1 MIANEVLDV
10 DGTFTAFLKN
20 AQEFSERVDWAAL
33 SKLDASERGSY
44 AQLWEA
50 GILTGT
56 DLADAI
62 SAFHGLPRGRTESV
76 TGKQHGMKGLSR
88 RFLRDAWVYPF
99 EKDGHTA
106 LAVADPTNEDA
117 IRAVSLA
124 LGATPMVYVVAFEDI
139 AMLFERDVEQTSEAD
154 QTAAAAAQAGE
165 IDGESTSD
173 ENLERLRDLARG
185 APVVQAVDAMLEAA
199 IDLNA
204 TDIHI
209 EPSRDAVRVR
219 LRVDGF
225 LRPYQNLPS
234 RMARAIVSRIK
245 ILAGLN
251 IAERRLP
258 QDGRARVKIVNTEAD
273 LRIATMPTLHG
284 EAAVIRILVKE
295 SRALDLARLG
305 MSQHDLKA
313 LRTQLAEPYG
323 MIVVTGPT
331 GSGKTT
337 TLAAALTYLNDPQRK
352 IMTVEDPIEYQVPGI
367 HQTQIKPSIDLTF
380 ATALRSFLRHDPDII
395 MVGEM
400 RDSETASIGI
410 QAALTGHLVLTTLH
424 TNNAAD
430 AVARLL
436 DLKVESFLLA
446 SALRC
451 VVGQRLVRRLCE
463 RCRQPAP
470 PGDATTES
478 LIERGV
484 LTLAPGESLF
494 VGGGCDWCGGTGY
507 RGRIAIFEVMKFD
520 AQLRKNIHD
529 DVDTAELQ
537 RLSHEAGMTSM
548 LEDGLAKC
556 RAGLTSVAEV
566 VRVTT

>member
-1 MIANEVLDV
+1 MIANEALDV
-10 DGTFTAFLKN
+10 DGTFAAFLRN
-20 AQEFSERVDWAAL
+20 AKEFSDRVDWAAL
-33 SKLDASERGSY
+33 SKLELQETATYGK
-44 AQLWEA
+44 LWET

-62 SAFHGLPRGRTESV
+62 SAFHGLPRTRTESIS
-76 TGKQHGMKGLSR
+76 GQPRIMKGLSR

-99 EKDGHTA
+99 EKDGRAA
-106 LAVADPTNEDA
+106 LAVADPTNIEA

-124 LGATPMVYVVAFEDI
+124 LGEKPALFVVAFEDI
-139 AMLFERDVEQTSEAD
+139 AMLFEREVEQPNGADQAASAAAPAEAD
-154 QTAAAAAQAGE
+154 GE
-165 IDGESTSD
+165 AVSD

-209 EPSRDAVRVR
+209 EPTRDAVRVR

-305 MSQHDLKA
+305 MSAHDLKA
-313 LRTQLAEPYG
+313 LESQLAEPYG
-323 MIVVTGPT
+323 MIIVTGPT

-352 IMTVEDPIEYQVPGI
+352 IMTVEDPIEYQIPGV
-367 HQTQIKPSIDLTF
+367 HQTQIKPTIDLTF
-380 ATALRSFLRHDPDII
+380 ATALRSFLRHDPDVI

-400 RDSETASIGI
+400 RDAETASIGV

-463 RCRQPAP
+463 RCREPAK
-470 PGDATTES
+470 PGDAVTES
-478 LIERGV
+478 LIERG
-484 LTLAPGESLF
+484 LLSLKPGETLYT
-494 VGGGCDWCGGTGY
+494 GAGCDWCGGTGY

-520 AQLRKNIHD
+520 ANLRKHIHD
-529 DVDTAELQ
+529 EVDTAELQ
-537 RLSHEAGMTSM
+537 RIARDSGMTSM

-566 VRVTT
+566 QRVTT

>member
-1 MIANEVLDV
+1 MIADPILDV
-10 DGTFTAFLKN
+10 DDTFVAFLRNSK
-20 AQEFSERVDWAAL
+20 EFSDRVDWDAL
-33 SKLDASERGSY
+33 GGLSAPARRSCP
-44 AQLWEA
+44 ALWEA
-50 GILTGT
+50 GILTGA
-56 DLADAI
+56 DLAEATA
-62 SAFHGLPRGRTESV
+62 AFHGLPRIKIEAV
-76 TGKQHGMKGLSR
+76 TGQPPIRKGLSR
-88 RFLRDAWVYPF
+88 RFLREAWIYPF
-99 EKDGHTA
+99 EMDGRAA
-106 LAVADPTNEDA
+106 LALADPANGDA
-117 IRAVSLA
+117 IRAMTLA
-124 LGATPMVYVVAFEDI
+124 LGQKPSLHVLAFEDI
-139 AMLFERDVEQTSEAD
+139 AMLFERDAEQAVEQD
-154 QTAAAAAQAGE
+154 DAGE
-165 IDGESTSD
+165 AEETDAETVND

-204 TDIHI
+204 TDVHI
-209 EPSRDAVRVR
+209 EPTRDAVRIR

-225 LRPYQNLPS
+225 LRPYQTLPG
-234 RMARAIVSRIK
+234 RMARAIVSRVK

-273 LRIATMPTLHG
+273 LRVATMPALHG

-295 SRALDLARLG
+295 SRALDLTKLG
-305 MSQHDLKA
+305 MERHDLEA
-313 LRTQLAEPYG
+313 LSTQLAEPYG

-337 TLAAALTYLNDPQRK
+337 TLAAALTDLNDPSRK

-367 HQTQIKPSIDLTF
+367 HQSQIKPTIGLTF
-380 ATALRSFLRHDPDII
+380 ASALRSYLRHDPDII

-400 RDSETASIGI
+400 RDSETASIGV

-463 RCRQPAP
+463 RCRKPASHDDP
-470 PGDATTES
+470 ATEA
-478 LIERGV
+478 LIERG
-484 LTLAPGESLF
+484 LLNLGDGEELF
-494 VGGGCDWCGGTGY
+494 TGGGCDWCGGTGY
-507 RGRIAIFEVMKFD
+507 RGRIAIFEVLKFD
-520 AQLRKNIHD
+520 AALRQLIHD
-529 DVDTAELQ
+529 EVDTAEIQ
-537 RLSHEAGMTSM
+537 AGARKAGMTLM
-548 LEDGLAKC
+548 REDGLAKC
-556 RAGLTSVAEV
+556 RAGLTSVSEV
-566 VRVTT
+566 LRVTT

>member
-1 MIANEVLDV
+1 MSMIANEVLDV
-10 DGTFTAFLKN
+10 DETFVAFLRN
-20 AQEFSERVDWAAL
+20 AKEFSDRVDWDAL
-33 SKLDASERGSY
+33 GRLNGSDKAIY
-44 AQLWEA
+44 VRLWEA

-56 DLADAI
+56 DLADAVA
-62 SAFHGLPRGRTESV
+62 AFHSLPRARIEAV
-76 TGKQHGMKGLSR
+76 TGQPRLTKGLSR
-88 RFLRDAWVYPF
+88 RFLRDAWIYPF
-99 EKDGHTA
+99 ERDGRLT
-106 LAVADPTNEDA
+106 LAVADPTNREAIDA
-117 IRAVSLA
+117 VALAVGQRPSL
-124 LGATPMVYVVAFEDI
+124 YIVAFEDV
-139 AMLFERDVEQTSEAD
+139 AMLFERDAEQPAEQS
-154 QTAAAAAQAGE
+154 AAATTPGDFDAEVAN
-165 IDGESTSD
+165 D

-199 IDLNA
+199 LDLSA

-209 EPSRDAVRVR
+209 EPTRDAVRVR

-225 LRPYQNLPS
+225 LRPYQTLPS

-295 SRALDLARLG
+295 SRALDLVRLG
-305 MSQHDLKA
+305 MTPNDLRAFESQL
-313 LRTQLAEPYG
+313 LEPYG
-323 MIVVTGPT
+323 MIVVSGPT

-337 TLAAALTYLNDPQRK
+337 TLAAALTMLNDPQRK
-352 IMTVEDPIEYQVPGI
+352 IMTIEDPIEYQIAGV

-380 ATALRSFLRHDPDII
+380 ASALRSYLRHDPDII

-400 RDSETASIGI
+400 RDSETASIGV
-410 QAALTGHLVLTTLH
+410 QSALTGHLVLTTLH

-451 VVGQRLVRRLCE
+451 VVGQRLVRKLCE
-463 RCRQPAP
+463 RCHVPAK
-470 PGDATTES
+470 PGDAATES
-478 LIERGV
+478 LLERGV
-484 LTLAPGESLF
+484 LNLGDGETLYTA
-494 VGGGCDWCGGTGY
+494 GGCDWCGGTGY
-507 RGRIAIFEVMKFD
+507 RGRIGIFEVMKFD
-520 AQLRKNIHD
+520 AGLRRHIHD
-529 DVDTAELQ
+529 DVDTSELQ
-537 RLSHEAGMTSM
+537 RLAREGGMTLM

-556 RAGLTSVAEV
+556 KAGLTSVSEV
-566 VRVTT
+566 LRVTT